1 MNQKDKLTEA
11 TMRALQGKLN
21 EGWTA
26 DGRDCWDVY
35 EKELN
40 ALVKNA
46 PDTFKPYGEYNFIY
60 TPKNVYVALR
70 PETLTDENDGKPEMD
85 FVIFATADDMTSDYD
100 SNIGID
106 WQDISDPEKYWEYVA
121 KYADKVADK
130 FKTSTKKENKSIKT
144 EAKTANDS
152 EDYFTFVLGYDLLQD
167 KFAKENLECDTA
179 YEKASK
185 ITEDFMNSEEYKDKS
200 KSGYDAL
207 VDYLQN
213 NKLTE
218 NKKIVEDEKFE
229 INNTPDMEVI
239 INHFREMVKENPKND
254 AAKKFLAKY
263 DPDFE
268 TWAKANAIYV
278 ESKSIKA
285 EANNKDNGYRAVR
298 IVDASEPKVLYEI
311 IMLNNKHTVKEFQDA
326 MWKSYEK
333 NKAEIDEYGD
343 DLPRILEDID
353 PSLDWYEVPLDD
365 EILTV

>member
-1 MNQKDKLTEA
+1 MNQGEKLTEA

-85 FVIFATADDMTSDYD
+85 FVIFATADDMISDYD

-121 KYADKVADK
+121 KYANKVADK

-185 ITEDFMNSEEYKDKS
+185 IAEDFMNSEEYKDKS

-218 NKKIVEDEKFE
+218 NKKIVEDEK
-229 INNTPDMEVI
+229 
-239 INHFREMVKENPKND
+239 
-254 AAKKFLAKY
+254 
-263 DPDFE
+263 
-268 TWAKANAIYV
+268 V
-278 ESKSIKA
+278 ESKSIKIEA
-285 EANNKDNGYRAVR
+285 E
-298 IVDASEPKVLYEI
+298 E
-311 IMLNNKHTVKEFQDA
+311 
-326 MWKSYEK
+326 
-333 NKAEIDEYGD
+333 DED
-343 DLPRILEDID
+343 SDMD
-353 PSLDWYEVPLDD
+353 DD
-365 EILTV
+365 EITFINKMLAKEQSELEDFLGYELTPEEFDDKQQLRLEIADIYEQMPEEELELFED